1 MDLKAQ
7 TFTLEGV
14 AASLL
19 LLLATYTI
27 FQSTVVMSPA
37 WSEFE
42 NVQLKQLGYDILRVL
57 DNPEG
62 GSASLKDMVES
73 LQDNNGDSYWEAD
86 SEFSNNLSKILSSI
100 GAIGKLEVI
109 CVNTTNNE
117 IKKLEIEGFSKDPTP
132 NAVRV
137 SRFVVIDITPE
148 NFPCSGAKVV
158 EVRLTLWR

>member
-1 MDLKAQ
+1 MDLKGQ

-19 LLLATYTI
+19 LLIATYTI

-57 DNPEG
+57 DTPG
-62 GSASLKDMVES
+62 GGNSSLRGVIENSTLVNDETLS
-73 LQDNNGDSYWEAD
+73 PPH
-86 SEFSNNLSKILSSI
+86 EFSENMTMILSSI
-100 GAIGKLEVI
+100 TATAKLEI
-109 CVNTTNNE
+109 LCVNTTFEKIEVLN
-117 IKKLEIEGFSKDPTP
+117 IEGFNKTPTP

-137 SRFVVIDITPE
+137 SRFVISDPPDP
-148 NFPCSGAKVV
+148 PCSGAKVA

>member
-19 LLLATYTI
+19 LLVATYTI

-57 DNPEG
+57 DAPG
-62 GSASLKDMVES
+62 GGNES
-73 LQDNNGDSYWEAD
+73 LRGMINNSTCSNDHCYPPV
-86 SEFSNNLSKILSSI
+86 EFTRNLTAILSNI
-100 GAIGKLEVI
+100 TANARVEIL
-109 CVNTTNNE
+109 CVENNE
-117 IKKLEIEGFSKDPTP
+117 IKIFVLENFNKTPTP

-137 SRFVVIDITPE
+137 SRFVVEGDR
-148 NFPCSGAKVV
+148 FSLCGSAKVA